1 MWVWAPSS
9 HVKSSGQSSM
19 YVITSGD
26 SSIILFILV
35 QYIFIIHSPYSIICL
50 VTIYYTLSDNNSQ
63 LTEGNAFLKFVV
75 DTTTR
80 GWCSTSGG
88 RRSTSRGWC
97 STSRGRRSPSRGW
110 CSTWRGWCSTSK
122 RVVLNFE
129 RMVLNFGRAT
139 LNFERMVLNFERMA
153 INFERVV
160 LNFERMAINS
170 KSEFS

>member
-97 STSRGRRSPSRGW
+97 STSGGRRSTSRGW
-110 CSTWRGWCSTSK
+110 CSTLDRRST
-122 RVVLNFE
+122 RLNS
-129 RMVLNFGRAT
+129 
-139 LNFERMVLNFERMA
+139 
-153 INFERVV
+153 IQ
-160 LNFERMAINS
+160 
-170 KSEFS
+170 